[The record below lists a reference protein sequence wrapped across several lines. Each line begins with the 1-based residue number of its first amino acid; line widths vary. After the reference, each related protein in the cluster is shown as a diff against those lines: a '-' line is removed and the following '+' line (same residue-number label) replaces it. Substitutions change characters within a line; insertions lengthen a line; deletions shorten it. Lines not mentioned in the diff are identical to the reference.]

1 MNAYQDFDGEAPAAS
16 RWLLTETLRQAWGF
30 KGFVVAD
37 YGAIG
42 FLMDFHRVAVDR
54 KQAAA
59 MALKAGLDIELP
71 SPTIYPQGLK
81 DALEQA
87 IITES
92 DIDTAVS
99 RVLEMKFKL
108 GLFENPYVDTSAIV
122 LDRPEERHIAR
133 LIAEKSLIL
142 LSNNGILPLD
152 DAVESVA
159 VIGPNADNMMAL
171 FGNYSFENHVV
182 STHFP
187 DKAEEV
193 VSADTVLQALKNRLG
208 NDRVKFSLGCDV
220 MGKDASGIDEA
231 KTLAKNSALAIVVV
245 GDKAGHFRTGTV
257 GEGTDTSELTLPGKQ
272 ERLIN
277 AVIDTGTPTVVVLLN
292 GRPFAMPKLKDRA
305 AAILET
311 WFPGQEGAGVIVEAL
326 FGNIN
331 PGGKT
336 TVTFSQGAGVQPVFY
351 NHKFLS
357 RGIPRMPET
366 DPVFPF
372 GHGLSYTVFEYTDLV
387 LSSNEIP
394 VDGEVKISCRV
405 VNSGKR
411 KGDEVVQ
418 LYICDKVA
426 SITRPV
432 MELKG
437 FKRLT
442 LEPGEQKEIIF
453 TLPSDLLSFT
463 GPDFRKVIEP
473 GEVSV
478 MIGSSSKDIRLT
490 GTFTLVGDSRYP
502 NEDRA
507 LFTEVEVRSR

>member
-1 MNAYQDFDGEAPAAS
+1 
-16 RWLLTETLRQAWGF
+16 
-30 KGFVVAD
+30 
-37 YGAIG
+37 
-42 FLMDFHRVAVDR
+42 
-54 KQAAA
+54 
-59 MALKAGLDIELP
+59 
-71 SPTIYPQGLK
+71 
-81 DALEQA
+81 
-87 IITES
+87 
-92 DIDTAVS
+92 
-99 RVLEMKFKL
+99 
-108 GLFENPYVDTSAIV
+108 
-122 LDRPEERHIAR
+122 
-133 LIAEKSLIL
+133 
-142 LSNNGILPLD
+142 
-152 DAVESVA
+152 
-159 VIGPNADNMMAL
+159 
-171 FGNYSFENHVV
+171 
-182 STHFP
+182 
-187 DKAEEV
+187 
-193 VSADTVLQALKNRLG
+193 
-208 NDRVKFSLGCDV
+208 
-220 MGKDASGIDEA
+220 
-231 KTLAKNSALAIVVV
+231 
-245 GDKAGHFRTGTV
+245 
-257 GEGTDTSELTLPGKQ
+257 
-272 ERLIN
+272 
-277 AVIDTGTPTVVVLLN
+277 
-292 GRPFAMPKLKDRA
+292 MPKLKDRA

-426 SITRPV
+426 YITRPV